1 MSANRLKTFAHIRGQ
16 DRPRDFLRRA
26 ATNDRLA
33 HALLFAGPDGIGKRS
48 SAIAFAAWFLCERA
62 GDDACAECSSC
73 RQVAAGSHPDLLAVC
88 VDAGKKEIGV
98 DRARD
103 LKRFMQLQPLR
114 GKAKIG
120 IVDGAHLLTIA
131 AQNALLKTLEDPPQR
146 SILILVANNPDALL
160 PTVRSRLQRVPF
172 SPLSIDHVIAVLT
185 ADQGLST
192 TAASALAALS
202 EGSPG
207 RALTLQ
213 SCLETGGA
221 QVADEFASPRGAGY
235 LELMQQ
241 VARLSQPEAE
251 INAKLEMALSRLRD
265 RAVAADDPRRF
276 LRRGEAV
283 RDALSALRRTNPNR
297 QLLLEA
303 LLLRIA
309 RS

>member
-1 MSANRLKTFAHIRGQ
+1 MPASQLKTFAQIRGQ
-16 DRPRDFLRRA
+16 DRTREFLRKA
-26 ATNDRLA
+26 STDDRLA
-33 HALLFAGPDGIGKRS
+33 HALLFAGPDGIGKCS
-48 SAIAFAAWFLCERA
+48 LAMAFAAWLSCEKE
-62 GDDACAECSSC
+62 GDDACGDCSSC
-73 RQVAAGSHPDLLAVC
+73 RQVTAGSHPDLMLITVA
-88 VDAGKKEIGV
+88 AGKKEIGV
-98 DRARD
+98 DRARE
-103 LKRFMQLQPLR
+103 LKRFTQLQPLR

-172 SPLSIDHVIAVLT
+172 STLPQDDVVAVLT
-185 ADQGLST
+185 KEHGLEPK
-192 TAASALAALS
+192 AAATLAALS

-207 RALTLQ
+207 RALTLR

-221 QVADEFASPRGAGY
+221 EVADEFASLHGAGY
-235 LELMQQ
+235 LDVMQL
-241 VARLSQPEAE
+241 VSRLSQPEAE
-251 INAKLEMALSRLRD
+251 ISPKLEMALLRLRD
-265 RAVAADDPRRF
+265 EAASADNPRGA
-276 LRRGEAV
+276 LRRAEAV

-303 LLLRIA
+303 LLLRIS

>member
-1 MSANRLKTFAHIRGQ
+1 
-16 DRPRDFLRRA
+16 
-26 ATNDRLA
+26 
-33 HALLFAGPDGIGKRS
+33 
-48 SAIAFAAWFLCERA
+48 
-62 GDDACAECSSC
+62 
-73 RQVAAGSHPDLLAVC
+73 
-88 VDAGKKEIGV
+88 
-98 DRARD
+98 
-103 LKRFMQLQPLR
+103 MQLQPLR
-114 GKAKIG
+114 GKAKIA
-120 IVDGAHLLTIA
+120 IVDGAHLLTVA

-172 SPLSIDHVIAVLT
+172 SPLSIDDIIAVLT
-185 ADQGLST
+185 TDQGLST

-221 QVADEFASPRGAGY
+221 QVADEFASPRVAGY
-235 LELMQQ
+235 LELMQL
-241 VARLSQPEAE
+241 VTRLSQPEAE
-251 INAKLEMALSRLRD
+251 LGAKLEMALSHLRD
-265 RAVAADDPRRF
+265 RAASADDPRRF

-283 RDALSALRRTNPNR
+283 RDALNALRRTNPNR